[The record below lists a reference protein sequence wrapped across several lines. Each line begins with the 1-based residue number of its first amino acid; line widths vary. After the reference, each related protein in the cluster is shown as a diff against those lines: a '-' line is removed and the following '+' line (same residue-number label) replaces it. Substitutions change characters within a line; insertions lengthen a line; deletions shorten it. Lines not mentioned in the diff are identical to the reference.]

1 MKALFIGGTGIISTA
16 VSQLAVERGWELT
29 LLNRGTDNRW
39 VPEGAEIVHADIR
52 NYEEAERALRG
63 RSFDIVADWVG
74 FVPEHVEAD
83 IRLLAGRTAQ
93 FMYISSATVYQ
104 KPPSHFIVNET
115 TPLLNPYSQ
124 YAQDKIACEDALNRA
139 YRDSGFPITIIRPS
153 HTYGLTMIPFSMNSW
168 TKPYTLVD
176 RLRKGKK
183 VIVHGDGTSL
193 WTITHNTDFA
203 KGFVGLM
210 GNRHAVGHAFNITSD
225 EVLNWNQML
234 KTIADA
240 AGAQAHVV
248 HIASDFIVE
257 RQPSLAA
264 PLLGDFSL
272 SAVFDNSKIKS
283 FVPGFAATTPFDK
296 GIRMT
301 LEYFDSHPEM
311 QQVDNEY
318 NAMLDRTIE
327 AYLKK

>member
-16 VSQLAVERGWELT
+16 VSHLAVERGWELT
-29 LLNRGTDNRW
+29 LLNRGTDTRW
-39 VPEGAEIVHADIR
+39 VPEGAEVIRADIR
-52 NYEEAERALRG
+52 NLADAEKALRG
-63 RSFDIVADWVG
+63 RRFDVVADWVG
-74 FVPEHVEAD
+74 YIPEQVDAD
-83 IRLLAGRTAQ
+83 VRLFAGRTAQ
-93 FMYISSATVYQ
+93 FMFISSATVYQ
-104 KPPSHFIVNET
+104 KPPSYFIVNET
-115 TPLLNPYSQ
+115 TPLFNPYSQ
-124 YAQDKIACEDALNRA
+124 YAKDKIACEEALNRA
-139 YRDSGFPITIIRPS
+139 YRESGFPITIIRPS
-153 HTYGLTMIPFSMNSW
+153 LTYGQTMIPFSMNSW
-168 TKPYTLVD
+168 TKPFTLID

-203 KGFVGLM
+203 RGFVGLM

-240 AGAQAHVV
+240 AGAQADIV

-257 RQPSLAA
+257 REPSLTA
-264 PLLGDFSL
+264 PLLGDFSQ
-272 SAVFDNSKIKS
+272 SAVFDNSKLKS
-283 FVPGFAATTPFDK
+283 FVPGFAATTPFDM

-301 LEYFDSHPEM
+301 LEYFGSHPEM
-311 QQVDNEY
+311 QGVDEEY
-318 NAMLDRTIE
+318 NAMLDRIIE